1 MKPRTLAIAGVIAI
15 TAGVG
20 GLVGFQKFKI
30 YLPGI
35 IGRLKHPIGANRP
48 VSWAQGP
55 SVAATP
61 AAGRPPNIILIVADD
76 LGINDT
82 TATGN
87 GVAGKVSTP
96 NIDSIARTGV
106 RFANGYSANAT
117 CSPSRAAMMTG
128 RYPTRFGFEF
138 TAVPKS
144 FAREVSHMAS
154 GPVKPVF
161 YQDRVKDMPPVEAMG
176 VPAQEIT
183 VAEALRARGYR
194 TLHIGKWHLG
204 ESPAMQPTGQGFDE
218 SLAILGGAGMFL
230 KPDDPGVVNSKQDFD
245 PIDRYL
251 WPNLPYSV
259 RWNGSE
265 PFEPKGYVTDY
276 FGDEGVKA
284 IRANANRP
292 FFLYMAFNAPHTPLQ
307 ATRADYDALAEI
319 PDHTTRV
326 YGAMVR
332 ALDRN
337 VGKLL
342 AELQARGLDENT
354 IVIFTSDNGGANYIG
369 LPDINKPFRGW
380 KATFFEG
387 GINVPFL
394 IKWPAR
400 LAAGQVAPARAM
412 HIDIFATA
420 AAAAGAPVSP
430 KVDGVDLVA
439 LSQGQG
445 AERPL
450 FFRSGHY
457 RTVIAG
463 NWKLQHSERP
473 KAAWLFNLAVD
484 PTEQTNLATREPAK
498 LAELTALLDGQDRR
512 AGKPLWPALVEAP
525 FFIDQPLGKGRKQTG
540 DYVMWAN

>member
-1 MKPRTLAIAGVIAI
+1 
-15 TAGVG
+15 
-20 GLVGFQKFKI
+20 
-30 YLPGI
+30 
-35 IGRLKHPIGANRP
+35 
-48 VSWAQGP
+48 
-55 SVAATP
+55 
-61 AAGRPPNIILIVADD
+61 
-76 LGINDT
+76 
-82 TATGN
+82 
-87 GVAGKVSTP
+87 
-96 NIDSIARTGV
+96 
-106 RFANGYSANAT
+106 
-117 CSPSRAAMMTG
+117 
-128 RYPTRFGFEF
+128 
-138 TAVPKS
+138 
-144 FAREVSHMAS
+144 
-154 GPVKPVF
+154 
-161 YQDRVKDMPPVEAMG
+161 
-176 VPAQEIT
+176 
-183 VAEALRARGYR
+183 
-194 TLHIGKWHLG
+194 
-204 ESPAMQPTGQGFDE
+204 MQPTGQGFDE
-218 SLAILGGAGMFL
+218 SLAILAGAGMFL

-307 ATRADYDALAEI
+307 ATRADYDALADI

-326 YGAMVR
+326 YGAMIR

-342 AELQARGLDENT
+342 SELKAQGLDENT

-387 GINVPFL
+387 GVNVPFL

-420 AAAAGAPVSP
+420 AAASGAPIGP

-439 LSQGQG
+439 LSKGQG
-445 AERPL
+445 ADRPL

-457 RTVIAG
+457 RSVIAG
-463 NWKLQHSERP
+463 NWKLQLSERP
-473 KAAWLFNLAVD
+473 KATWLFNLAVD
-484 PTEQTNLATREPAK
+484 PTEQTNLAAREPAR
-498 LAELTALLDGQDRR
+498 LAELTALLDGQDRK

-525 FFIDQPLGKGRKQTG
+525 FFIDQPLGKDRKQTG